1 MTTKEQLSVKTV
13 NNLAKQ
19 YGHWPEVFAGH
30 QPYVNF
36 TVKELHAFVEAVSA
50 ALAEK
55 AGEVAGLA
63 VATHAGADTVAVVVN
78 LLKDGITTVLYSE
91 NHSLNGET
99 YGVADIPADLIP
111 TPSAQPAPV
120 VAVGAVM
127 PCEDFGTD
135 LYTVNKKVA
144 LDVNEQDS
152 FEQWYRSKAGSY
164 PYAHAG
170 WMAQAALAA
179 TAAPVLSAI
188 SRKLDAMESCD
199 YKGDEVIRAIRTLIS
214 TTPHKE

>member
-55 AGEVAGLA
+55 AGDVAGLA

-111 TPSAQPAPV
+111 TPSAQPAQEP
-120 VAVGAVM
+120 
-127 PCEDFGTD
+127 
-135 LYTVNKKVA
+135 
-144 LDVNEQDS
+144 
-152 FEQWYRSKAGSY
+152 
-164 PYAHAG
+164 AG
-170 WMAQAALAA
+170 WVQYVDGQKTQNFLRDEQEVKSCKEIFALMGKGVESYRPVYFA
-179 TAAPVLSAI
+179 THPLQKRRA
-188 SRKLDAMESCD
+188 SRKPTSPKSC
-199 YKGDEVIRAIRTLIS
+199 AS
-214 TTPHKE
+214 TEQASEDCRLMTSW